1 MRKIINGK
9 RYDTNTAVPCGIYT
23 CGSRDVEHSY
33 SEVLY
38 QKRTGEFFLYGEGGS
53 QSPYAKE
60 ATINYWK
67 GGERITPLSEKEAQ
81 EWVRKHLT
89 DEEYKRIFS
98 VVDEPESGRKIVSFS
113 LGRNAIAKVTELARS
128 SGLSRSQIVE
138 DLITNAYEERKGRI
152 RHSRGKIDEPVFRT
166 KSNNSA
172 GWERTPSRDLDHG

>member
-23 CGSRDVEHSY
+23 CGSRGDEHSY
-33 SEVLY
+33 SKVLYQILY

-60 ATINYWK
+60 ATINHWK

-81 EWVRKHLT
+81 EWASNYLT
-89 DEEYKRIFS
+89 NEEYERIFS
-98 VVDEPESGRKIVSFS
+98 VIDEPESGRKIVSFS

-138 DLITNAYEERKGRI
+138 DLITNAYEERKR
-152 RHSRGKIDEPVFRT
+152 RSQAF
-166 KSNNSA
+166 
-172 GWERTPSRDLDHG
+172 EREKR